1 MRSLADVDGLVDA
14 LATLRS
20 HWRRW
25 GNDGFDAGEVK
36 VARWLFVGQL
46 ALPGSS
52 GQRGRLPSVRC
63 MEPSIAPFV
72 AASQLTKATVS
83 RAHILRP

>member
-52 GQRGRLPSVRC
+52 ASAVAYRLFD
-63 MEPSIAPFV
+63 AWNQ
-72 AASQLTKATVS
+72 A
-83 RAHILRP
+83 LRRSWPQAN